1 MCAWSYS
8 VEHQDPLG
16 VTALR
21 SLLRSFEL
29 HAELRVLNAQRYPLS
44 VELFVTLVLLDL
56 TPNLADPFFANV
68 LSPASHIKGVTELI
82 VRPRLLL
89 RILVLPG

>member
-1 MCAWSYS
+1 MCFLLSLNVYLELQRRTSGFPWG
-8 VEHQDPLG
+8 G

-56 TPNLADPFFANV
+56 TPNLAD
-68 LSPASHIKGVTELI
+68 L
-82 VRPRLLL
+82 
-89 RILVLPG
+89 